1 MTIGEKIK
9 KARASL
15 SMTQAELA
23 GDTVTRNMLSAIE
36 TGKANPSLQTL
47 MYISEKLELPIS
59 YFLTDDADMDSFKK
73 AKLMPRIKQAF
84 KEHKYDLCQNLI
96 SELSMP
102 DDEIYYMLA
111 HINCEIGISCAKSG
125 ALKRAD
131 KHLRL
136 SLSLSQKTFYNT
148 DYIKITAPLYMSVA
162 NNISSP
168 LLEFDA
174 FSYTSHLQD
183 MAHVDFYKYL
193 IGEYDFDFKNE
204 HFKSHLE
211 AKQLIKE
218 RKYYDAIR
226 ILSRL
231 EEEKSKIEYNAYFV
245 FSVYSDLENCYKAV
259 CDFEN
264 AYKYSSKRISLLD
277 AFNS

>member
-1 MTIGEKIK
+1 MTIGEKVK

-15 SMTQAELA
+15 NMTQTELA
-23 GDTVTRNMLSAIE
+23 GDVITRNMLSVIE
-36 TGKANPSLQTL
+36 NGKANPSLQTL
-47 MYISEKLELPIS
+47 IYLSEKLELPLS
-59 YFLTDDADMDSFKK
+59 YFLTDDADMDSLKQI
-73 AKLMPRIKQAF
+73 KLMPRIKQAF
-84 KEHKYDLCQNLI
+84 KEHKYDLCQDLI
-96 SELSMP
+96 SELSMLN
-102 DDEIYYMLA
+102 DEAYYMLA
-111 HINCEIGISCAKSG
+111 HINCEIGISYAKSG

-131 KHLRL
+131 RHLKL

-148 DYIKITAPLYMSVA
+148 DYIKLTAPLYMSIV

-174 FSYTSHLQD
+174 FDYASQLQD
-183 MAHVDFYKYL
+183 IAHVDFYKYL
-193 IGEYDFDFKNE
+193 IGEHDFNFKNE
-204 HFKSHLE
+204 HFKLHLE
-211 AKQLIKE
+211 AKLLIKE

-245 FSVYSDLENCYKAV
+245 FAVYSDLENCYKSV